1 MPVDRRLGTFA
12 LMLVGLAGFAPHVT
26 TGATTGATTGGVVGA
41 RGQPVASVRPEPPR
55 ADADKPEPFPEP
67 SVSAAVTDLLGQAYL
82 TPEERRALRM
92 RHGLWTEEDL
102 ADARARAQAAVV
114 LGKWTDPALR
124 DQGADQVDRAEGA
137 IRVGKPADALPLLAE
152 NDSPRATRLRAE
164 ALIDLGQEDQAR
176 EALLPLVS
184 AQPATAD
191 DVAEV
196 ARGLVIL
203 ARLVG
208 PESGQTAGYQ
218 DLLARLGKARDE
230 MDRLSWAV
238 SLAEA
243 QLLYEKDRYGAVG
256 EALQATLT
264 LNPKASEA
272 WVLLGMASVDGF
284 DFGKAEA
291 VAMRLDLLAGEPG
304 SVDAAV
310 IRAAVRLRQSE
321 GEEAE
326 AILRP
331 WVERWPEHRRLLA
344 WWAASAAG
352 RFDFEEADR
361 RLARLDALSPRQPLG
376 NLVVGKAMA
385 GSRQYDEASRYL
397 REASA
402 RWPRW
407 AEPQVELGLSDMQA
421 GRTKDAEAA
430 LDRALSLDRFN
441 IRAENSLKLL
451 RELNSY
457 ATIESEHF
465 IVRYKPGV
473 DEVLAREMPA
483 VLERLHARV
492 TGSGQGGIDHVP
504 TGRTSVELYPDH
516 HWFSV
521 RITGMPRL
529 HTIAAATGP
538 VIAMEAPREG
548 PGHKVGTYDWAR
560 VVQHEFTH
568 TVTLSRTKNRL
579 PHWFT
584 EAGAVLL
591 EDAPR
596 DYTTVRLLAGA
607 YEAEALFDFEQI
619 NIAFVRPRKPTDRS
633 LAYAQGHWMYEYII
647 ERWGNAAPLSLM
659 DLYASGVREPQAF
672 QQVLGLSREEFLAA
686 FKEWAGAKL
695 RGWGMLA
702 TDEQPGIPTLL
713 SRDAAEEPTPELVG
727 RWLAEQPGNP
737 AVLEAAVQQ
746 REEAGGGRI
755 TDADVDLCER
765 YARARPVDPRPHRLL
780 AAYWLDAADGAR
792 AAPHL
797 EWLDA
802 REQSTAVYATELARI
817 YATGGDFSRATAK
830 AARAVQIAP
839 YDARTREFAATIAL
853 RAKDP
858 DVAERHIR
866 ALVLLEPDRPVHT
879 QRLEA
884 LLRLRQSEGR

>member
-1 MPVDRRLGTFA
+1 MPVDRRLTPLVLVLVAIARVSPGAHAAA
-12 LMLVGLAGFAPHVT
+12 LGQAVSIPQPEAPS
-26 TGATTGATTGGVVGA
+26 AA
-41 RGQPVASVRPEPPR
+41 
-55 ADADKPEPFPEP
+55 ADKPEPFPEP
-67 SVSAAVTDLLGQAYL
+67 DVAAAVTDLLGQAYL
-82 TPEERRALRM
+82 TPDERRALRV

-102 ADARARAQAAVV
+102 ADARARARAAVV
-114 LGKWTDPALR
+114 LGKWTDGALR
-124 DQGADQVDRAEGA
+124 DPAADPLDRAEGA
-137 IRVGKPADALPLLAE
+137 IRVGKPAEALPLLADA
-152 NDSPRATRLRAE
+152 DSPRATRLRAE
-164 ALIDLGQEDQAR
+164 ALLELGRADEAR
-176 EALLPLVS
+176 EALLPLVG
-184 AQPATAD
+184 AQPSEAD

-196 ARGLVIL
+196 ARGLVLL

-218 DLLARLGKARDE
+218 DLLARLGKAREE

-243 QLLYEKDRYGAVG
+243 QLLYEKDRYAAVG
-256 EALQATLT
+256 EALQTTLT

-272 WVLLGMASVDGF
+272 WALLGMASVDGF
-284 DFGKAEA
+284 DFGKAES
-291 VAMRLDLLAGEPG
+291 VALRLDMLAGEPG
-304 SVDAAV
+304 SVDAAI

-331 WVERWPEHRRLLA
+331 WVDRWPEHRRLLA
-344 WWAASAAG
+344 WWAAAAAG

-361 RLARLDALSPRQPLG
+361 RLSALDALSPRQPVG
-376 NLVVGKAMA
+376 HLVVGKVMA

-421 GRTKDAEAA
+421 GRTRDAESA

-457 ATIESEHF
+457 ATIESDHF

-492 TGSGQGGIDHVP
+492 TGSGPGGIDHVP
-504 TGRTSVELYPDH
+504 AGRTSVELYPDH

-591 EDAPR
+591 EDSPR
-596 DYTTVRLLAGA
+596 DFSTVRLLAGA
-607 YEAEALFDFEQI
+607 YEADALFDFEQI

-672 QQVLGLSREEFLAA
+672 QQVLGVSREEFLAA
-686 FKEWAGAKL
+686 FKAWAGGKL
-695 RGWGMLA
+695 REWGMRS
-702 TDEQPGIPTLL
+702 TDELPGIPTLL
-713 SRDAAEEPTPELVG
+713 ARDAAEEATPELIE
-727 RWLAEQPGNP
+727 RWLAEQPDNP
-737 AVLEAAVQQ
+737 AVLDVAVQE
-746 REEAGGGRI
+746 REKAGGGRI
-755 TDADVDLCER
+755 TGADVDLCER

-780 AAYWLDAADGAR
+780 AAYWLASAEGGKAV
-792 AAPHL
+792 PHL

-802 REQSTAVYATELARI
+802 REQSTAVYATELARL
-817 YATGGDFSRATAK
+817 YASGGDMARAMAK
-830 AARAVQIAP
+830 SARAVQIAP
-839 YDARTREFAATIAL
+839 YDARTREFAATVAL
-853 RAKDP
+853 RAKDL
-858 DVAERHIR
+858 DAAERHIR
-866 ALVLLEPDRPVHT
+866 ALVVLEPDRPVHA

-884 LLRLRQSEGR
+884 LLKMKQSEGR

>member
-1 MPVDRRLGTFA
+1 MPVARRLPTLA
-12 LMLVGLAGFAPHVT
+12 LMLAALAGVAPPAFSWRVAQPAASP
-26 TGATTGATTGGVVGA
+26 ATD
-41 RGQPVASVRPEPPR
+41 PPK
-55 ADADKPEPFPEP
+55 ADAEKPEPFPEP
-67 SVSAAVTDLLGQAYL
+67 DVSAAVTDLLGQAYL
-82 TPEERRALRM
+82 TPQEKRAIRV

-102 ADARARAQAAVV
+102 ADPSARARAAVV
-114 LGKWTDPALR
+114 LGKWTDAALQDPACDPL
-124 DQGADQVDRAEGA
+124 DRAEAA
-137 IRVGKPADALPLLAE
+137 IRVGKPADALPLIAAAE
-152 NDSPRATRLRAE
+152 SARARRLRAE
-164 ALIDLGQEDQAR
+164 ALMDLGRADEAR

-184 AQPATAD
+184 ERAAEAGEVAD
-191 DVAEV
+191 A
-196 ARGLVIL
+196 ARGLVML

-218 DLLARLGKARDE
+218 DLLARLAKARDE
-230 MDRLSWAV
+230 MDRLSWEA

-243 QLLYEKDRYGAVG
+243 QLLYEKDRYAAVG

-264 LNPKASEA
+264 LNPKTAEA
-272 WVLLGMASVDGF
+272 WALLGMASVDGF
-284 DFGKAEA
+284 DFAKAEA
-291 VAMRLDLLAGEPG
+291 VALRLDLLAGEPG
-304 SVDAAV
+304 SADAAI

-331 WVERWPEHRRLLA
+331 WVDRWPEHRRLLA
-344 WWAASAAG
+344 WWAAAAAG

-361 RLARLDALSPRQPLG
+361 RLARLDVLSPRQPLG
-376 NLVVGKAMA
+376 HLVVGKAMA

-421 GRTKDAEAA
+421 GRTNDAEAA

-457 ATIESEHF
+457 ATIESDHF
-465 IVRYKPGV
+465 NVRYKPGV

-492 TGSGQGGIDHVP
+492 TGSGPGGIDHVP

-596 DYTTVRLLAGA
+596 DYSTVRLLAGA

-647 ERWGNAAPLSLM
+647 ERWGNAAPLTLM

-672 QQVLGLSREEFLAA
+672 QQVLGVSREEFLAQ
-686 FKEWAGAKL
+686 FKVWAGEQL
-695 RGWGMLA
+695 RSWGMLP
-702 TDEQPGIPTLL
+702 TDELPGIPTLL
-713 SRDAAEEPTPELVG
+713 SRDAAEEPTPELIA
-727 RWLAEQPGNP
+727 RWLGEQPRNP

-755 TDADVDLCER
+755 TGEDVDLCER
-765 YARARPVDPRPHRLL
+765 YARARPVDPGPHRLL
-780 AAYWLDAADGAR
+780 AAYWLAASEGGK

-802 REQSTAVYATELARI
+802 REQSTSVYATELSRI
-817 YATGGDFSRATAK
+817 YASGGDFARAMAK
-830 AARAVQIAP
+830 AARAVQVAP
-839 YDARTREFAATIAL
+839 YDARTREFAATVAL
-853 RAKDP
+853 RAKHLDA
-858 DVAERHIR
+858 AERHIR
-866 ALVLLEPDRPVHT
+866 ALVVLEPDRPVHA

-884 LLRLRQSEGR
+884 LLKMKQSEGR

>member
-1 MPVDRRLGTFA
+1 MPVARRLPTLA
-12 LMLVGLAGFAPHVT
+12 LMLAALAGVAPPAFSWKVAQPAASP
-26 TGATTGATTGGVVGA
+26 ATD
-41 RGQPVASVRPEPPR
+41 PPKG
-55 ADADKPEPFPEP
+55 DTEKPEPFPEP
-67 SVSAAVTDLLGQAYL
+67 DVSAAVTDLLGQTYL
-82 TPEERRALRM
+82 TPEERRAIRV
-92 RHGLWTEEDL
+92 RHGLWTDEDL
-102 ADARARAQAAVV
+102 ADPRAQARAAVV
-114 LGKWTDPALR
+114 LGRWTDVALQNPASDPL
-124 DQGADQVDRAEGA
+124 DRAEGA
-137 IRVGKPADALPLLAE
+137 IRVGKPADALPLLAAAE
-152 NDSPRATRLRAE
+152 SPRARRLRAE
-164 ALIDLGQEDQAR
+164 ALMDLGRADEAR

-184 AQPATAD
+184 EGAAEAG
-191 DVAEV
+191 DVADA
-196 ARGLVIL
+196 ARGLVML

-218 DLLARLGKARDE
+218 DLLARLAKARDE
-230 MDRLSWAV
+230 MDRLSWEV

-243 QLLYEKDRYGAVG
+243 QLLYEKDRYAAVG

-264 LNPKASEA
+264 LNPKTAEA
-272 WVLLGMASVDGF
+272 WALLGMASVDGF
-284 DFGKAEA
+284 DFAKAEA
-291 VAMRLDLLAGEPG
+291 VALRLDLLAGAPG
-304 SVDAAV
+304 SVDAAI

-326 AILRP
+326 TILRP
-331 WVERWPEHRRLLA
+331 WVDRWPEHRRLLA
-344 WWAASAAG
+344 WWAAAAAG

-361 RLARLDALSPRQPLG
+361 RLARLDVLSPRQPMG
-376 NLVVGKAMA
+376 HLVVGKAMA

-457 ATIESEHF
+457 ATIESDHF
-465 IVRYKPGV
+465 VVRYKPGV

-492 TGSGQGGIDHVP
+492 TGAGPGGIDHVP

-596 DYTTVRLLAGA
+596 DYHTVRLLAGA

-647 ERWGNAAPLSLM
+647 ERWGNAAPLTLM

-672 QQVLGLSREEFLAA
+672 LQVLGVSREEFLAQ
-686 FKEWAGAKL
+686 FKVWAGEQL
-695 RGWGMLA
+695 RSWGMLT
-702 TDEQPGIPTLL
+702 TDELPGIPTLL
-713 SRDAAEEPTPELVG
+713 SRDAAEEPTPELIA
-727 RWLAEQPGNP
+727 RWLGEQPQNP
-737 AVLEAAVQQ
+737 AVLEVAVQQ

-755 TDADVDLCER
+755 TGADVDLCER

-780 AAYWLDAADGAR
+780 AAHWLATSEGGK

-802 REQSTAVYATELARI
+802 REQSTSVYATELSRI
-817 YATGGDFSRATAK
+817 YASGGDFTRAMAK
-830 AARAVQIAP
+830 ADRAVEVAP
-839 YDARTREFAATIAL
+839 YDARTREFAATVAL
-853 RAKDP
+853 RAKDL
-858 DVAERHIR
+858 DAAERHIR
-866 ALVLLEPDRPVHT
+866 ALVVLEPDRPVHA

-884 LLRLRQSEGR
+884 LLKMKQSEGR

>member
-1 MPVDRRLGTFA
+1 MPVERRLRTLT
-12 LMLVGLAGFAPHVT
+12 LMLVGLAWATPFGT
-26 TGATTGATTGGVVGA
+26 TGAVAQRAGFT
-41 RGQPVASVRPEPPR
+41 QPEGPKG
-55 ADADKPEPFPEP
+55 DADKPVPFPEP
-67 SVSAAVTDLLGQAYL
+67 EVSTAVTDLLGQAYL
-82 TPEERRALRM
+82 TPEERRALRV

-102 ADARARAQAAVV
+102 ADASARASAAVV
-114 LGKWTDPALR
+114 LGKWADAALEDPA
-124 DQGADQVDRAEGA
+124 ADPLDRAEGA
-137 IRVGKPADALPLLAE
+137 IRVGAPAEALRLLAE
-152 NDSPRATRLRAE
+152 SDAPRATRLRAE
-164 ALIDLGQEDQAR
+164 ALIELGRADEAR
-176 EALLPLVS
+176 ETLLPLVGVQS
-184 AQPATAD
+184 ATAD
-191 DVAEV
+191 EVAEV

-208 PESGQTAGYQ
+208 PESGQTVGYQ
-218 DLLARLGKARDE
+218 ELLGRLGEARE
-230 MDRLSWAV
+230 ELDRLSWAV

-256 EALQATLT
+256 EALQTTLT

-272 WVLLGMASVDGF
+272 WALLGMASVDGF

-291 VAMRLDLLAGEPG
+291 VALRLDLLAGEPG
-304 SVDAAV
+304 SMDAAI

-331 WVERWPEHRRLLA
+331 WVERWPDHRRLLA
-344 WWAASAAG
+344 WWAAAAAG

-361 RLARLDALSPRQPLG
+361 RLARLDAISPRQSLG
-376 NLVVGKAMA
+376 HLVVGKAMA
-385 GSRQYDEASRYL
+385 GSRQYVEASGYL

-421 GRTKDAEAA
+421 GRTRDAEAA

-473 DEVLAREMPA
+473 DEVLALEMPA

-492 TGSGQGGIDHVP
+492 TGSGRGGIDHVP
-504 TGRTSVELYPDH
+504 AGRTSVELYPDH
-516 HWFSV
+516 QWFSV

-596 DYTTVRLLAGA
+596 DYNTVRLLAGA

-619 NIAFVRPRKPTDRS
+619 NIAFVRPKKPTDRS

-672 QQVLGLSREEFLAA
+672 EQVLGVTREEFMAA
-686 FKEWAGAKL
+686 FKTWAGGEL
-695 RGWGMLA
+695 REWGMLP
-702 TDEQPGIPTLL
+702 TDEQPGVVTLL
-713 SRDAAEEPTPELVG
+713 SRDAAEEATPELIE
-727 RWLAEQPGNP
+727 RWLAEQPDNP
-737 AVLEAAVQQ
+737 AVLEAAVRQ
-746 REEAGGGRI
+746 REEAGGGRL
-755 TDADVDLCER
+755 TGADVDLCER

-780 AAYWLDAADGAR
+780 AAYWLASAESGR
-792 AAPHL
+792 AVPHL

-802 REQSTAVYATELARI
+802 REQSTAVYATQLARL
-817 YATGGDFSRATAK
+817 YVSGGDLARAMAK
-830 AARAVQIAP
+830 AARAVEIAP
-839 YDARTREFAATIAL
+839 YDARTREFAATVSL
-853 RAKDP
+853 RAKDL
-858 DVAERHIR
+858 DTAERHVR
-866 ALVLLEPDRPVHT
+866 ALVVLEPDRPVHA
-879 QRLEA
+879 QRLDA
-884 LLRLRQSEGR
+884 LLEMKRSQGR